1 LRIVDVEVFPVH
13 VPLREPMHMA
23 GALLTGSDNVLVR
36 VTADDGT
43 AGWGEGVEAPAMT
56 GETQSSIVADLDA
69 LRATLVGRDPRDRQA
84 LWHEMQQVVT
94 GRRTA
99 IAALDIALHDLV
111 ARALGVPVATLLGAA
126 PGRRLEVLSLF
137 GSGDAEADLA
147 AFRARRDAGF
157 RWFKLKIGVG
167 TLAEEIDTLTR
178 VAREAPEVVL
188 AADAN
193 AGLDEHQARE
203 LLDALAHLPIRF
215 VEQPVAGIDGLAR
228 LAESSRIP
236 IAADESADSLQTIVR
251 LGAAG
256 ISGVSLKLI
265 KLGGITG
272 VMRGAALCQT
282 LGLSI
287 NLAGKVA
294 ETSIS
299 AAANIHCAA
308 AIGETAFGCSPTN
321 GGIAQDVTAAPLLPV
336 GGVVTVPDGPG
347 LGIEI
352 DEERVRSMTRSA
364 AHHGG
369 APDHQE
375 RE

>member
-1 LRIVDVEVFPVH
+1 VRIVDVEIFPVH

-23 GALLTGSDNVLVR
+23 GGLLTGSGNVLVR
-36 VTADDGT
+36 LTADDGT
-43 AGWGEGVEAPAMT
+43 VGWGEGVEAPAMT
-56 GETQSSIVADLDA
+56 GETQAAIVADVET
-69 LRATLVGRDPRDRQA
+69 LREPLIGRDPRDRQA
-84 LWHEMQQVVT
+84 LWHELQKVVP

-99 IAALDIALHDLV
+99 VAALDIALHDLV
-111 ARALGVPVATLLGAA
+111 GRALGVPVATLLGAG
-126 PGRRLEVLSLF
+126 PGRRLEVLALF
-137 GSGDAEADLA
+137 GSGDTEADLA
-147 AFRARRDAGF
+147 AFSARRAAGF

-167 TLAEEIDTLTR
+167 DLADEIETLRL
-178 VAREAPEVVL
+178 VAGEAPDVVL

-193 AGLDEHQARE
+193 AGLDEHRARE
-203 LLDALAHLPIRF
+203 LLDAIAHLPIRF
-215 VEQPVAGIDGLAR
+215 VEQPVAEIDGLAR
-228 LAESSRIP
+228 LAASSRIP
-236 IAADESADSLQTIVR
+236 IGADESAGSLDTIVR

-256 ISGVSLKLI
+256 IGGVSLKLI

-321 GGIAQDVTAAPLLPV
+321 GGIAEDVTATPLLPV
-336 GGVVTVPDGPG
+336 DGVVTVPDGSG

-352 DEERVRSMTRSA
+352 DEARVRALGS
-364 AHHGG
+364 G
-369 APDHQE
+369 
-375 RE
+375 